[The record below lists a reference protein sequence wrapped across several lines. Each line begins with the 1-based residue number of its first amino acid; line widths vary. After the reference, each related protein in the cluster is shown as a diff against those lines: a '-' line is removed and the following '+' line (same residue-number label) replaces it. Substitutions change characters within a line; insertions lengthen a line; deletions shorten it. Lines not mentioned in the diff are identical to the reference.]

1 MLIDQSVVA
10 YQNFL
15 RVTGWTGNTAL
26 LVEAEF
32 FGRDQPS
39 AQFRDRYGDDG
50 RNIRG
55 LTVEQHITRLGEE
68 LMPLAE
74 RFGRIMRHT
83 VAALEGLRTVADQ
96 SVGLLRLAF
105 ADHFVEVAR
114 GRDDQH
120 ACRLLPQLATVSR
133 PSVFGMNRSQTTRSN
148 GHFRNASRPVS
159 PSVAVTTVRPAA
171 SSRSPYSPG
180 TIGCRR

>member
-1 MLIDQSVVA
+1 VNRAAKAIFATYGASAAATMLIDQSVVA

-74 RFGRIMRHT
+74 RFGRIMRDT
-83 VAALEGLRTVADQ
+83 LPPWRACAWLPTSL
-96 SVGLLRLAF
+96 SAF
-105 ADHFVEVAR
+105 YA
-114 GRDDQH
+114 
-120 ACRLLPQLATVSR
+120 
-133 PSVFGMNRSQTTRSN
+133 
-148 GHFRNASRPVS
+148 
-159 PSVAVTTVRPAA
+159 
-171 SSRSPYSPG
+171 
-180 TIGCRR
+180 